1 MILALSP
8 GLPTGTDTDTVALMN
23 CLPVL
28 FARASLKLNSEST
41 KKELEKEL
49 DVVNQIQGKLGGLK
63 VTDTAA
69 TGLKAEQNDTQAAP
83 AAKPAAAAAAADGA
97 QMAEKEAEGA
107 RFLAKELEEKRIAD
121 EQAAAEVAAEVA
133 AAAAKPKANQNKPVP
148 NADGTCLGNV
158 EKTYVNGDGGHQYS
172 IYSNALNQMGWK
184 LTKSQLP
191 QMLPVLKLFK
201 CETLAQFKA
210 LGVPQPRTGLASLI
224 DDWIA
229 GGQSMVV
236 SKIGQGQAYSTYSKI
251 FQHHDWNIHNIT
263 RSLHKT
269 IDKGALAR
277 VFKHF
282 KCETLAQ
289 FKALG
294 VTQIQPT
301 ALASQRKKDIV
312 AKYGTIE
319 NWNTKF
325 VTNLNCVFSGSK
337 NFNANLSQ
345 WDVSNITTLEK
356 GKFFIANFHCQLLI

>member
-1 MILALSP
+1 
-8 GLPTGTDTDTVALMN
+8 MN

-69 TGLKAEQNDTQAAP
+69 T
-83 AAKPAAAAAAADGA
+83 AAADA
-97 QMAEKEAEGA
+97 QIAKEKAEKEAEGA
-107 RFLAKELEEKRIAD
+107 RLAEEREDKRIAD

-133 AAAAKPKANQNKPVP
+133 AAAAKPKTNQNKPVP
-148 NADGTCLGNV
+148 NADGTCLGPSK
-158 EKTYVNGDGGHQYS
+158 KTFRQGDGGRDYS
-172 IYSNALNQMGWK
+172 IYINYFQRLDWEVPKRELSDVFYLYNI
-184 LTKSQLP
+184 
-191 QMLPVLKLFK
+191 
-201 CETLAQFKA
+201 ETLAEFKA

-229 GGQSMVV
+229 G
-236 SKIGQGQAYSTYSKI
+236 
-251 FQHHDWNIHNIT
+251 D
-263 RSLHKT
+263 
-269 IDKGALAR
+269 
-277 VFKHF
+277 
-282 KCETLAQ
+282 
-289 FKALG
+289 
-294 VTQIQPT
+294 
-301 ALASQRKKDIV
+301 QRKKDVV